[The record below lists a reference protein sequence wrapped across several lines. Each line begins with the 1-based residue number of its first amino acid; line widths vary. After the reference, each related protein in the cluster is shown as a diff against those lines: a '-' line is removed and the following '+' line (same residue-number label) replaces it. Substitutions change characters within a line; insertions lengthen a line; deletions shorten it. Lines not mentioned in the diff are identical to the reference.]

1 MQNKIYVGRNIE
13 FCLNKFTEVTNQSA
27 SGQYPP
33 KTLYLHICG
42 LNRYL
47 TDEKHDNNFNVLE
60 KANGH
65 ILDSRDYTFP
75 RVYINLQR

>member
-1 MQNKIYVGRNIE
+1 MQNRTYVGRNVE
-13 FCLNKFTEVTNQSA
+13 FWLTKFTEVTNQSA
-27 SGQYPP
+27 GQCPP

-47 TDEKHDNNFNVLE
+47 TDGKHDNNFNVLE

>member
-1 MQNKIYVGRNIE
+1 MQNTTDVGRNVE
-13 FCLNKFTEVTNQSA
+13 FWLTKFTGVTNQSA

-47 TDEKHDNNFNVLE
+47 ANGKHDNYFNVLE

-65 ILDSRDYTFP
+65 ILDSRD
-75 RVYINLQR
+75 